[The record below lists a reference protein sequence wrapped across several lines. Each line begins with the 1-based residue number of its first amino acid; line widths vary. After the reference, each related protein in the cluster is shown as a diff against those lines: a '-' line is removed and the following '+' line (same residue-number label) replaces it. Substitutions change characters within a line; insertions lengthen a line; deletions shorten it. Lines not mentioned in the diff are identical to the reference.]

1 MTVNRPQTAEPAEDA
16 AVPRLYLR
24 DQELNQSAALI
35 RAAARRLAEM
45 VETSGAPA
53 SLSAPELEILQEI
66 FDRGPLDVGE
76 LRHRLLA
83 PKQSL
88 ARHLN
93 DLETGGLLE
102 RRVDPGDRR
111 RRIVSL
117 TETGR
122 VLTESATERRR
133 QALREAFLEAGP
145 EAVAGAR
152 RVLQDLVATRD
163 QN

>member
-1 MTVNRPQTAEPAEDA
+1 MTVNRPQTAETSEDA

-35 RAAARRLAEM
+35 RAAARRLAEL
-45 VETSGAPA
+45 VESSGAPA
-53 SLSAPELEILQEI
+53 SLSGPELEILQEI
-66 FDRGPLDVGE
+66 YDRGDLDVGD
-76 LRHRLLA
+76 LRQRLLA

-93 DLETGGLLE
+93 DLETAGLLQ
-102 RRVDPGDRR
+102 RHVDSTDRR

-117 TETGR
+117 TDTGR

-152 RVLQDLVATRD
+152 RVLQQLAAAKD
-163 QN
+163 QR